1 MQGKYVYHYTFIQ
14 KLLILLFYAVINII
28 PLIIVQMLV
37 IPFIVLPVCWVI
49 KVFTNNDIAK
59 TAYGILLI
67 IEIIVVYILIM
78 SIYFNRLFMNY
89 NYFYVDSHN
98 FVIYR
103 NYEEHVIPKQN
114 IIMIDVEKDYVEV
127 KHKGSIASNQLY
139 YIGRQSRMIKT
150 AKQYGYPVYEILS

>member
-49 KVFTNNDIAK
+49 KVFTNNDITKAI
-59 TAYGILLI
+59 YVILLI

-78 SIYFNRLFMNY
+78 SMYFKRLFVNY
-89 NYFYVDSHN
+89 NYFYVDLYN

-103 NYEEHVIPKQN
+103 NYEEYVIPKQN

-127 KHKGSIASNQLY
+127 KHKGIIESNQLY

>member
-1 MQGKYVYHYTFIQ
+1 MQGKYVYHYIFIQ

-49 KVFTNNDIAK
+49 KVFTNNDIAN
-59 TAYGILLI
+59 TVYVILLI

-78 SIYFNRLFMNY
+78 SMYFNRLFVNY

-103 NYEEHVIPKQN
+103 NYEKDVIPKQN
-114 IIMIDVEKDYVEV
+114 IIIIDIEKNYVEV
-127 KHKGSIASNQLY
+127 KEMDSIASNQLY